1 MTTAVVLEP
10 AGRTTVSKRAVERIA
25 ARAARE
31 IDGVADG
38 VTVDA
43 RMSGD
48 SAVLSMRLPIRYPL
62 PVTRIAEE
70 CRTHV
75 IRRTGELTGVTV
87 TGLDIAVSAMVVESL
102 SAATGSAHRRV
113 R

>member
-43 RMSGD
+43 SVTGD
-48 SAVLSMRLPIRYPL
+48 SAVLRMRLPIRYPL
-62 PVTRIAEE
+62 PVLRIAEE

-75 IRRTGELTGVTV
+75 ISRTGELTGVTV
-87 TGLDIAVSAMVVESL
+87 TALDIAIAAMVVESV
-102 SAATGSAHRRV
+102 SAATGSGRRV

>member
-31 IDGVADG
+31 VDGVVDG

-43 RMSGD
+43 SVSGD
-48 SAVLSMRLPIRYPL
+48 SAVLRMRVPIRYPL
-62 PVTRIAEE
+62 PVIRIAEQ

-75 IRRTGELTGVTV
+75 IRRTGELTGLTV
-87 TGLDIAVSAMVVESL
+87 TGLDIAIAAMVVESA
-102 SAATGSAHRRV
+102 SAAADSGRRV